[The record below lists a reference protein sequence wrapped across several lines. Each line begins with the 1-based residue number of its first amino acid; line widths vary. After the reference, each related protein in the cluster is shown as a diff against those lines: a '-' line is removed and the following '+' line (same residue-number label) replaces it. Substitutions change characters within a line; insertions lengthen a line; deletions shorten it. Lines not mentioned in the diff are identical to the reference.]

1 MRVLIPVIGPVFVF
15 IPVVVVVNNDT
26 ETSPSVV
33 SVVTLVFRGDFVFVK
48 KVLVVA
54 LVFGTDVVVFGSVA
68 MDDWVVALV
77 SGMTVVLFVT
87 VFVVFTVVGLVAG
100 IVFAFF
106 GVVSGVVKAVVVA
119 IGVILVVIALAQA
132 GFLNSW
138 L

>member
-1 MRVLIPVIGPVFVF
+1 MRVLIPVIGPVVVF

-33 SVVTLVFRGDFVFVK
+33 SVVTSVFRGDFVFVK
-48 KVLVVA
+48 KVLVV
-54 LVFGTDVVVFGSVA
+54 FGTDVVVFGSVA
-68 MDDWVVALV
+68 MGDWVVALV
-77 SGMTVVLFVT
+77 PGMTVVLFVT
-87 VFVVFTVVGLVAG
+87 VFVVFTVVVLVAG
-100 IVFAFF
+100 IVFVFF

-119 IGVILVVIALAQA
+119 AGVILVAITLAQA